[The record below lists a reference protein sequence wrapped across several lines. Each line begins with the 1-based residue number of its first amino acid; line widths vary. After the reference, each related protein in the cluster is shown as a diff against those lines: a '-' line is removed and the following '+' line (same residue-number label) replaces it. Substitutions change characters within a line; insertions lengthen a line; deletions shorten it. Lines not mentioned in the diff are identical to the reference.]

1 MDQPV
6 ASFRS
11 AFFPVWRVT
20 TTLAS
25 AEAAGV
31 LAVFGI
37 VLGIPVHVPQ
47 ILVTAVCAIV
57 TGGLLAAPIAYYRV
71 YVTSEGIKGFDF
83 FCFYH
88 LARWESI
95 QEARPFNLL
104 GLRYLRVFS
113 TDASRPLWVPL
124 FLSDMSGFRETLS
137 RHAEPNNPLLESL
150 PIEARRTTR
159 AT

>member
-6 ASFRS
+6 ATFRS

-25 AEAAGV
+25 AEVAGV
-31 LAVFGI
+31 LAVFGL
-37 VLGIPVHVPQ
+37 VLGIPVQVPQ
-47 ILVTAVCAIV
+47 IFVTAACAIV
-57 TGGLLAAPIAYYRV
+57 TGGLLAGLIAYYRV

-88 LARWESI
+88 LARWESVK
-95 QEARPFNLL
+95 EARPINLL

-124 FLSDMSGFRETLS
+124 FLSDMSGFRETVC
-137 RHAEPNNPLLESL
+137 RHAEPNNPLLKSL
-150 PIEARRTTR
+150 PIEASRTSRST
-159 AT
+159 